1 VYDAVAVLFL
11 LVVIVGLLIALDV
24 QIAATERAWADV
36 AAWRQHHIATL
47 QSQHAWFREQ
57 WRRVNGERARP
68 QPTPRETPLAKRA
81 AGESPSD
88 TGRYRL
94 AELLEP
100 RPGDTVRTGPPT
112 FDPRDT
118 VDTGP
123 PPGCEGGGVAVSHQ
137 SLHRPTPA
145 FPS

>member
-1 VYDAVAVLFL
+1 MFDAVAVLFL
-11 LVVIVGLLIALDV
+11 LCVIVGLLIALDV

-36 AAWRQHHIATL
+36 GAWRAHHIATL
-47 QSQHAWFREQ
+47 QSQHAWFRDQ
-57 WRRVNGERARP
+57 WRRSHGERARP

-81 AGESPSD
+81 GSPSD

-100 RPGDTVRTGPPT
+100 EGRPGDTVRTGPPA
-112 FDPRDT
+112 FDARDT
-118 VDTGP
+118 VASGP
-123 PPGCEGGGVAVSHQ
+123 PPGVGAAGGAVSHQ
-137 SLHRPTPA
+137 SLHHPTPA